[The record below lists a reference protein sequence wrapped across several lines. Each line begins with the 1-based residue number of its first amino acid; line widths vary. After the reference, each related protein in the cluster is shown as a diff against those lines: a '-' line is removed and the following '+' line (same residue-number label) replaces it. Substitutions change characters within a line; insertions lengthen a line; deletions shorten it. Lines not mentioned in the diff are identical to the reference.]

1 MIRKTSRLDKAEL
14 QGIERA
20 VAHFEANRK
29 SFELVATS
37 LVEAFQASARLEG
50 LLHFVRYR
58 VKDPNH
64 LREKL
69 ERKMLEAR
77 QVGERLEINE
87 TNLFERVT
95 DLAGVRLIHLHT
107 DQLREIHPGI
117 IETLDQWKY
126 RLIEGPVANCWDVEY
141 EKFFSELGIEPRS
154 RESMYSTIHYVVEAN
169 SRDKITCE
177 LQVRTLMDEVW
188 GEVSHRV
195 NYPAPTKSRVC
206 EDQLRVLARLTTG
219 CTRLVDSI
227 FKSNAESNET
237 NLASD

>member
-1 MIRKTSRLDKAEL
+1 MSRKTIRLDKSEL

-20 VAHFEANRK
+20 VAHFAANRK
-29 SFELVATS
+29 NFELVASS
-37 LVEAFQASARLEG
+37 LVEVFQASAKLEG
-50 LLHFVRYR
+50 LLHFIRFR
-58 VKDPNH
+58 VKDPSH

-77 QVGERLEINE
+77 QAGLRLQIDEK
-87 TNLFERVT
+87 NLFEVVT

-107 DQLREIHPGI
+107 DQLRVIHPAI
-117 IETLDQWKY
+117 LETLDEWKY

-141 EKFFSELGIEPRS
+141 ENFFTELGITPRS
-154 RESMYSTIHYVVEAN
+154 RESMYSTVHYIVEAN

-195 NYPAPTKSRVC
+195 NYPAPSTSRVC
-206 EDQLRVLARLTTG
+206 QDQLRVLARLTTG
-219 CTRLVDSI
+219 GTRLVDSI
-227 FKSNAESNET
+227 FKSNSESRGT
-237 NLASD
+237 NSVPE

>member
-1 MIRKTSRLDKAEL
+1 MSRKTLRLDKAEL

-29 SFELVATS
+29 NFELVATS
-37 LVEAFQASARLEG
+37 LVEAFQASGKLEG
-50 LLHFVRYR
+50 LLHFIRYR
-58 VKDPNH
+58 VKDPSH

-77 QVGERLEINE
+77 QAGERLVINE

-107 DQLREIHPGI
+107 DQLRDIHPGI

-141 EKFFSELGIEPRS
+141 ENFFSELGIAPRS
-154 RESMYSTIHYVVEAN
+154 RESMYSTVHYIVEAN

-195 NYPAPTKSRVC
+195 NYPAPTTSRVC
-206 EDQLRVLARLTTG
+206 LDQLRVLARLTTG

-227 FKSNAESNET
+227 FKSNTESRDANS
-237 NLASD
+237 NPQ